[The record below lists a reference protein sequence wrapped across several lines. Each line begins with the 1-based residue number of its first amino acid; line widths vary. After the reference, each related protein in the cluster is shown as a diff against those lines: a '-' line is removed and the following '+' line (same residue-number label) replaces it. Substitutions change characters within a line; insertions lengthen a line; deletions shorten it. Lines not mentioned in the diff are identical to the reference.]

1 MLVNKN
7 KNSIEDG
14 ATPEES
20 CESIF
25 AEAANR
31 FSSPISMAKPS
42 TMESTGET
50 VEGKVDNKRKKVQL
64 LQHQFLDV

>member
-31 FSSPISMAKPS
+31 FSNLMAKPS